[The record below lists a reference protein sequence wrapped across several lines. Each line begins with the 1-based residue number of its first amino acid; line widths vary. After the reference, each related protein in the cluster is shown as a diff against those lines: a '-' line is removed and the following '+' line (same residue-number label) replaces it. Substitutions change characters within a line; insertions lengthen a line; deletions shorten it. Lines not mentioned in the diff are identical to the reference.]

1 MRGLLLGILA
11 LALLLRVMN
20 LVWLTHE
27 PEYAAPLAD
36 AAFHDYWAR
45 ALATGDWTPP
55 EGADDP
61 HLQTTPFLRPPGY
74 PYFLAGVY
82 ASLGTGPLGI
92 RVVQLG
98 LGLLSVW
105 LAYLLARRIYD
116 APAGLVA
123 ALLMATCWALIF
135 YEGDLLEPP
144 LLVPLLLLVALVLH
158 AWSQRGGWWRALL
171 AGALLGLLALVR
183 PNALLLVPA
192 LAVWMLWCCVRDGGW
207 RRALVPGFALVGGAL
222 VALAPATIRNYV
234 VARDFV
240 PISANGAI
248 NLYIG
253 NNPEADGYTPR
264 VPELDRLTDMT
275 GWSWF
280 HYGRL
285 VKALSEDAGR
295 PLSYLE
301 VDQHFSRLAWE
312 WIRAHPV
319 RCAQLVGKRLLL
331 LLGPVEVSN
340 NRVTHY
346 DRWHAPLLGVLPGFP
361 LILAATLL
369 ALLVLGL
376 ARPDATRTSAAASG
390 TVLLL
395 LIAAV
400 YVGSYL
406 PFLAA
411 ERFRVPAYPLLII
424 VGAAGLR
431 HLWMLGQQ
439 RDWRSL
445 VLWGGVTLALYGVA
459 QMRLVPYVPERGLWY
474 TTRGV
479 TFARLGQTEQAI
491 AAYQAAVAAE
501 PTFATP
507 LRRLAL
513 LLDEQGRDAEAL
525 TAYQRLVTL
534 APDDADAYYRL
545 GGVLLRQ
552 QRAGEAVAA
561 YQRAVQ
567 LDPRLDDAQV
577 NLGIALSRGGEHAQ
591 ALVAYAAALRLQ
603 PSHAVAHYNAGLSHA
618 ALGDLAAAQAA
629 YRRAQACDPLLVEA
643 TINLGQTLINARQF
657 EQAATELRKATQQA
671 PTRFEAWYNLGLALL
686 GQGQTGEARAAFNEA
701 LRLRPGQP
709 EVLKVLEQL
718 GASTPTGSPS
728 P

>member
-11 LALLLRVMN
+11 LALLLRMVN

-36 AAFHDYWAR
+36 AAFHGYWAR
-45 ALATGDWTPP
+45 ALVTGDWTPP

-74 PYFLAGVY
+74 PYFIAGVY
-82 ASLGTGPLGI
+82 GLLGTGPLGI
-92 RVVQLG
+92 RVVQLA

-105 LAYLLARRIYD
+105 LAYLLGRRIYD
-116 APAGLVA
+116 ERAGLVA
-123 ALLMATCWALIF
+123 ALLAATCWAPIF

-144 LLVPLLLLVALVLH
+144 LLIPLLLLLALVLH
-158 AWSQRGGWWRALL
+158 TWSQRGGWWRALL

-192 LAVWMLWCCVRDGGW
+192 LAVWMLWCCVRGGGW
-207 RRALVPGFALVGGAL
+207 RRAIVPGVALVVGAL
-222 VALAPATIRNYV
+222 AALAPATIRNYV

-264 VPELDRLTDMT
+264 VPELDRLTEMT

-285 VKALSEDAGR
+285 VNALSEDAGR
-295 PLSYLE
+295 PLSYFE

-312 WIRAHPV
+312 WIRAHPA

-346 DRWHAPLLGVLPGFP
+346 DRWHAPLLGLLPGFP
-361 LILAATLL
+361 LILATTLL
-369 ALLVLGL
+369 ALLVLGFV
-376 ARPDATRTSAAASG
+376 RQGATRSSAAANG

-395 LIAAV
+395 LIAGV

-411 ERFRVPAYPLLII
+411 ERFRVPVYPLLIV

-431 HLWMLGQQ
+431 HLWGLALQ
-439 RDWRSL
+439 RDWRRL
-445 VLWGGVTLALYGVA
+445 VLWGGVALGLYGVA
-459 QMRLVPYVPERGLWY
+459 QLRLVPYVPERGLWY
-474 TTRGV
+474 TTRGIM
-479 TFARLGQTEQAI
+479 FARLGQTEQAI

-507 LRRLAL
+507 LRRLAQ
-513 LLDEQGRDAEAL
+513 LLDERGRDAEAL
-525 TAYQRLVTL
+525 TAYQRLIALT
-534 APDDADAYYRL
+534 PDDADAFYRL

-552 QRAGEAVAA
+552 QRVGEAVAA

-567 LDPRLDDAQV
+567 LDPHLVDAQV
-577 NLGIALSRGGEHAQ
+577 NLGIALARGAAHKD

-603 PSHAVAHYNAGLSHA
+603 PNHAVAHYNMALSQT
-618 ALGDLAAAQAA
+618 ALGDLAAAQAS
-629 YRRAQACDPLLVEA
+629 YRQAQACDPQLVEA

-657 EQAATELRKATQQA
+657 EQAATELRRATQQA

-686 GQGQTGEARAAFNEA
+686 GQGKTDDARAAFNEA

-709 EVLKVLEQL
+709 DVLGMLEKL
-718 GASTPTGSPS
+718 GP
-728 P
+728 